1 MTTANPTQPLT
12 STHSTAETRI
22 VTLDVGGMTCA
33 SCVGRVER
41 KLKKLGVE
49 PSVNLPLETARV
61 IAPAH
66 ITDEQLVETIE
77 KAGYT
82 AALAT
87 KDTPASE
94 QGQGSSLW
102 PRIIVALIFAVPV
115 FFISMFGVFQ
125 FPHWG
130 WVAAALTLPVAT
142 WAAVP
147 FHKPALTNLRHGAAT
162 MDTLISLGVTA
173 SYLFSLWQL
182 LLHPGMTAHAGHG
195 GHGMDHQLYFDA
207 ATIITLFL
215 LIGRQ
220 IEHSTARHS
229 SQALRTLLD
238 LGAKTATVIQGN
250 RQVEIPV
257 ENLLPGDRFLV
268 RPGEKIATDGQVI
281 EGHSAVDAS
290 LLTGESVPVEV
301 GPGDTVTGATINTSG
316 SLTVQATQ
324 VGADTVLAHMGR
336 LVADAQSA
344 KAPIARLADRISAIF
359 VPIVIG
365 IAALTLGIWW
375 LTTGDINAAFTAGV
389 SVLVIACPCALGL
402 ATPTALL
409 AGTSRGSQLGILIRS
424 ARVLED
430 TRGVD
435 TIVLDKT
442 GTLTSG
448 VLTVQETRTFGSH
461 SEQDLLE
468 LVAAAESRSEHPIAR
483 ALVAAAPTGNG
494 RYSVT
499 DFEAVAGGGVRA
511 ALTRNGQNQQVLVGQ
526 ASFLADAG
534 LALTLQQQEHLD
546 ELENRGLT
554 SVLAAVDGTPV
565 GIVALADTPKPDAA
579 ESLARLRELGL
590 TPVLATGDA
599 EPVARALAAQ
609 VGIAPDAVFA
619 RVTPEGKLTKVE
631 ELQAAGH
638 GIAMVG
644 DGVNDAAALARAN
657 VGIAMGSGT
666 DVAMEAADITVMRS
680 DVASLP
686 TAIRL
691 ARATLALIK
700 SNLMWAFIYN
710 AVAIPIA
717 AAGLLNPM
725 IAAAAMAFSSVF
737 VVLNSLR
744 LTRFK

>member
-1 MTTANPTQPLT
+1 MSSAVGANG
-12 STHSTAETRI
+12 TRV
-22 VTLDVGGMTCA
+22 VTLEVGGMTCS

-87 KDTPASE
+87 KDAPASD

-115 FFISMFGVFQ
+115 FFISMFGAFQ

-162 MDTLISLGVTA
+162 MDTLISLGVAA

-182 LLHPGMTAHAGHG
+182 LLNPGMTAHAGHG

-207 ATIITLFL
+207 ATMITLFL

-220 IEHSTARHS
+220 IEHSTARRS

-238 LGAKTATVIQGN
+238 LGAKTATVLQGDRQIQ
-250 RQVEIPV
+250 IPV

-268 RPGEKIATDGQVI
+268 RPGEKIATDGKVL
-281 EGHSAVDAS
+281 EGRSAVDAS
-290 LLTGESVPVEV
+290 LLTGESVPVEA

-316 SLTVQATQ
+316 ALTVQATQ
-324 VGADTVLAHMGR
+324 VGADTVLAQMGR
-336 LVADAQSA
+336 LVAEAQAA
-344 KAPIARLADRISAIF
+344 KAPIARLADRISAVF

-365 IAALTLGIWW
+365 ISVLTLGAWW

-442 GTLTSG
+442 GTLTNG
-448 VLTVQETRTFGSH
+448 VLTVQEIRTFDGS
-461 SEQDLLE
+461 SKQDLLGM
-468 LVAAAESRSEHPIAR
+468 VAAAESRSEHPIAR
-483 ALVAAAPTGNG
+483 ALVAAAPAGKG
-494 RYSVT
+494 GYSVT

-511 ALTRNGQNQQVLVGQ
+511 TLTRDGQNQLVLVGQ

-534 LALTLQQQEHLD
+534 LALTPQQQEQLD
-546 ELENRGLT
+546 ELENRGFT
-554 SVLAAVDGTPV
+554 SVVVAVGDAPV
-565 GIVALADTPKPDAA
+565 GVVALADTPKPDAA

-619 RVTPEGKLTKVE
+619 RVTPEGKLTRVE

-638 GIAMVG
+638 GVAMVG
-644 DGVNDAAALARAN
+644 DGVNDAAALARAD

-666 DVAMEAADITVMRS
+666 DVAMEAADMTIMRS

-700 SNLMWAFIYN
+700 SNLLWAFGYN
-710 AVAIPIA
+710 VVAIPVA

-744 LTRFK
+744 LARFR